1 MTNCWGKEKK
11 SMSGWQHSFIREIN
25 GYVSRR
31 WPSTGESRHTRTHT
45 CVHTHTCAH
54 THTHARTHTGLGNG
68 YNNSPGHIVYPV
80 SLSFHAYTYIS
91 IYLYIHIYRDRERD
105 RQIDFKKQ
113 VHIILDICWVQNLQ
127 GRPAGWR
134 PRQALILQLRSEVCL
149 LAEFLLPQERLG
161 NFT

>member
-1 MTNCWGKEKK
+1 MVKPNKANDKLLRKRKK
-11 SMSGWQHSFIREIN
+11 KHERVATFLYQRNQWICVTSVALHR
-25 GYVSRR
+25 
-31 WPSTGESRHTRTHT
+31 GEQT
-45 CVHTHTCAH
+45 HTHTHVCAHTHTRAH

-113 VHIILDICWVQNLQ
+113 VHIILDIC
-127 GRPAGWR
+127 
-134 PRQALILQLRSEVCL
+134 
-149 LAEFLLPQERLG
+149 
-161 NFT
+161 